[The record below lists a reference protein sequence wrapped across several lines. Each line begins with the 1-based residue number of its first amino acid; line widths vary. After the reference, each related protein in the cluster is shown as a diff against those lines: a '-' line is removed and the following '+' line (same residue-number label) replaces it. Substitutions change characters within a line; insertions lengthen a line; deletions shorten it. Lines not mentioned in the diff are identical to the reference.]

1 MQDVIALKAAKMS
14 HGAFDSMCSSF
25 SARLDELREITHLR
39 LEGTYG
45 KRGGHEKCVKSLR
58 NCISKLLLCRFFCGD
73 VLIRAERLGGG
84 ESDMLCDV
92 LSTLDGYVDRLAG
105 EYALNLNAAVLQTT
119 VSQLELKLQAI
130 QQFLAR
136 EKADLPKVSHHHQSW

>member
-1 MQDVIALKAAKMS
+1 
-14 HGAFDSMCSSF
+14 
-25 SARLDELREITHLR
+25 
-39 LEGTYG
+39 
-45 KRGGHEKCVKSLR
+45 
-58 NCISKLLLCRFFCGD
+58 
-73 VLIRAERLGGG
+73 
-84 ESDMLCDV
+84 MLCDV